1 MDADYRDKITKI
13 IDAAAAAP
21 SGDNSQPWRFVV
33 RGNIIEFHYLP
44 ELDHP
49 ILNHEDG
56 GTLIAL
62 GAALENAALE
72 ACALG
77 LDPNIVYQENG
88 SCVAEMTLAEGG
100 SLDLADVPLHAAIPS
115 RHSNRK
121 AYKKTPLSSE
131 HRTAILESRLVQSGL
146 TLSLVE
152 GPEALARVGRALTT
166 MEEIALGNS
175 RLHKLFFADI
185 LWSDEDNEAGKT
197 GLHIKTL
204 ELPPP
209 ARVLFRLLKHWP
221 VAKLLSTIGFPTKVA
236 ETNAVQNA
244 STAAFGI
251 ISAAETSRAVYLDIG
266 RTLERVWLVATARG
280 LALQI
285 VTGLTFLAQAIEHD
299 PSVAVLFGD
308 TEREKVARAYATIKE
323 YTSGAG
329 YPILVFRVGE
339 SDPPTLVTRR
349 RTSEVTFAN

>member
-1 MDADYRDKITKI
+1 MNEKILRI
-13 IDAAAAAP
+13 LAAAAAAP

-33 RGNIIEFHYLP
+33 RGNVIEFHYRP
-44 ELDHP
+44 GLDHP
-49 ILNHEDG
+49 VLNHEDG

-72 ACALG
+72 ARALG
-77 LDPNIVYQENG
+77 FDPNIAYQENG
-88 SCVAEMTLAEGG
+88 SCVAEMMLAEGG
-100 SLDLADVPLHAAIPS
+100 SLDSADVPLHVAIPS

-121 AYKKTPLSSE
+121 AYKKVPLSSG
-131 HRTAILESRLVQSGL
+131 HKAAILEPSLTQAGL

-152 GPEALARVGRALTT
+152 EPEAMVAIGRALTT
-166 MEEIALGNS
+166 MEETALGHR
-175 RLHKLFFADI
+175 RLHELFFADI

-209 ARVLFRLLKHWP
+209 AQVMFRLLKHWP
-221 VAKLLSTIGFPTKVA
+221 VAKLLSAIGFPTKVA

-251 ISAAETSRAVYLDIG
+251 ISAVKTSRAVYLDIG
-266 RTLERVWLVATARG
+266 RTLERVWLTATAHG

-285 VTGLTFLAQAIEHD
+285 VTGLTFLAMAVEHNPD
-299 PSVAVLFGD
+299 VTALFSEG
-308 TEREKVARAYATIKE
+308 ERERVRHAYATIRE
-323 YTSGAG
+323 NAGGAG
-329 YPILVFRVGE
+329 EPILVFRIGIA
-339 SDPPTLVTRR
+339 DPPTLVSHRR
-349 RTSEVTFAN
+349 APEITFAD